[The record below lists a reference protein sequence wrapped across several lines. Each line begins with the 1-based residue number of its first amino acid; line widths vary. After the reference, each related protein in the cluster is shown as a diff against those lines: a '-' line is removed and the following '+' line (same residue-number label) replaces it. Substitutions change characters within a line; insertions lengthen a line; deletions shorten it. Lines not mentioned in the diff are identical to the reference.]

1 MSPQVALLF
10 HLNRSVGQHIE
21 GDFVILD
28 RFLAGAFD
36 DLLAVFGYV
45 HTELCF
51 HFAER
56 FISVEEFVA
65 RRNRF
70 LNQVVADALERI
82 VLGDHGFGLFVL
94 FADGFDVDR
103 GRSQAFDFFEIE
115 FPSQPACFI
124 QVGDVAFAG
133 TGERE
138 GLRETVAGL
147 VYHFDE

>member
-1 MSPQVALLF
+1 V
-10 HLNRSVGQHIE
+10 
-21 GDFVILD
+21 
-28 RFLAGAFD
+28 
-36 DLLAVFGYV
+36 
-45 HTELCF
+45 
-51 HFAER
+51 
-56 FISVEEFVA
+56 
-65 RRNRF
+65 
-70 LNQVVADALERI
+70 
-82 VLGDHGFGLFVL
+82 

-115 FPSQPACFI
+115 FPSQPACFV